1 MILEAIKEA
10 MKIRGVKAKD
20 LAEAIGV
27 TKGSMSL
34 FLSGKMKLG
43 QDKLD
48 AVLIY
53 LNIEFIVK
61 LVSDIKKPEDEFK
74 S

>member
-10 MKIRGVKAKD
+10 MRIRRVKAKD

-61 LVSDIKKPEDEFK
+61 LVSDIKKPED
-74 S
+74 

>member
-10 MKIRGVKAKD
+10 MRIRGVKAKD

-61 LVSDIKKPEDEFK
+61 LVSDIKKPED
-74 S
+74 

>member
-1 MILEAIKEA
+1 MILEAVKEA

-48 AVLIY
+48 ALLIY
-53 LNIEFIVK
+53 LKIEFIVK
-61 LVSDIKKPEDEFK
+61 LTNPIEKNN
-74 S
+74 

>member
-1 MILEAIKEA
+1 MILEAVKEA

-34 FLSGKMKLG
+34 FLSGKMNLG
-43 QDKLD
+43 QNKID
-48 AVLIY
+48 ALLVY
-53 LNIEFIVK
+53 LNVDFVVK
-61 LVSDIKKPEDEFK
+61 LTK
-74 S
+74 SE

>member
-20 LAEAIGV
+20 LAEVIGV

-48 AVLIY
+48 ALLVF
-53 LNIEFIVK
+53 LNIELVVK
-61 LVSDIKKPEDEFK
+61 LTK
-74 S
+74 SE

>member
-48 AVLIY
+48 ALLIY
-53 LNIEFIVK
+53 LNIEFVVK
-61 LVSDIKKPEDEFK
+61 LVYEKE
-74 S
+74 

>member
-1 MILEAIKEA
+1 MIRDAIKEA

-48 AVLIY
+48 ALLIY
-53 LNIEFIVK
+53 LNIEFVVK
-61 LVSDIKKPEDEFK
+61 LTQK
-74 S
+74 SE

>member
-53 LNIEFIVK
+53 LNVEFIVK
-61 LVSDIKKPEDEFK
+61 LVSDTKKPED
-74 S
+74 

>member
-10 MKIRGVKAKD
+10 MSLRGVKAKD

-27 TKGSMSL
+27 TRGSMSL

-48 AVLIY
+48 ALLIY
-53 LNIEFIVK
+53 LNIEFVVK
-61 LVSDIKKPEDEFK
+61 LVYEKE
-74 S
+74 

>member
-53 LNIEFIVK
+53 LNVEFFVK
-61 LVSDIKKPEDEFK
+61 LVSNTKKPED
-74 S
+74 